1 LFSYVVCN
9 HEDKDASFFVNATPG
24 ETGLQTYP
32 QQKLISAAH
41 RATQPG
47 CNYDLRPHH
56 AEQPGTET
64 PRK

>member
-32 QQKLISAAH
+32 QQKLFRMVRCRTEETFQVSGF
-41 RATQPG
+41 TST
-47 CNYDLRPHH
+47 PHQTGR
-56 AEQPGTET
+56 EWQ
-64 PRK
+64 